1 MLLEV
6 FLEVLTMVKDILERI
21 RILKY
26 DDIKPN
32 FADLAKQLGCDYRT
46 IKKLYSFYTSTIC
59 Y

>member
-1 MLLEV
+1 
-6 FLEVLTMVKDILERI
+6 MVKDILERI
-21 RILKY
+21 RILKH